1 MTMNAEGN
9 GPELE
14 TTHAQAQGPLFEI
27 GVVYRKNSKLYL
39 AVSERN
45 LITFKNGR
53 PIEVKPYNRY
63 EVVRSISVDELCKR
77 WGITIE
83 HLDKSTASYLAP
95 SPEGIKPRPRGSRR
109 QRVADEFAWKSLRLI
124 KIAG

>member
-1 MTMNAEGN
+1 MSTPM
-9 GPELE
+9 
-14 TTHAQAQGPLFEI
+14 FEI
-27 GVVYRKNSKLYL
+27 GVVYRKNSRLYL
-39 AVSERN
+39 AVSERD

-53 PIEVKPYNRY
+53 LVEVKPYNKY

-83 HLDKSTASYLAP
+83 QLDRETSKFLAP

-124 KIAG
+124 KVAG

>member
-1 MTMNAEGN
+1 MDSPTTN
-9 GPELE
+9 GPM
-14 TTHAQAQGPLFEI
+14 FEI
-27 GVVYRKNSKLYL
+27 GVVYRKNSRLYL

-45 LITFKNGR
+45 LITFRNGR
-53 PIEVKPYNRY
+53 AIEVKPYARY

-77 WGITIE
+77 WGITID
-83 HLDKSTASYLAP
+83 HLDKSTAQYLAP

>member
-1 MTMNAEGN
+1 MTPM
-9 GPELE
+9 
-14 TTHAQAQGPLFEI
+14 FEI
-27 GVVYRKNSKLYL
+27 GVVYRKNGRLYL
-39 AVSERN
+39 AVSERD

-53 PIEVKPYNRY
+53 VVEVKPYNKY

-83 HLDKSTASYLAP
+83 QLDRETAKFLAP

-109 QRVADEFAWKSLRLI
+109 QRVADEYAWKTLRLI
-124 KIAG
+124 KVAG

>member
-1 MTMNAEGN
+1 MNAEDK
-9 GPELE
+9 GPETTPE
-14 TTHAQAQGPLFEI
+14 TQGALFEI

-45 LITFKNGR
+45 LITFKSGR
-53 PIEVKPYNRY
+53 LLEVKPYNRY

-83 HLDKSTASYLAP
+83 HLDRSTQQYLAP

-109 QRVADEFAWKSLRLI
+109 QRVADEFAWKSLRMI